1 MALFKRNNNKEQAAE
16 DLAEGVAENHAE
28 GMAEDL
34 TEGQPEDTHSTDP
47 APRKRFG
54 KRKRKPKRDL
64 RGVVRIE
71 ELEQALADQD
81 LDDIDPDAV
90 VSMYMPKRRMER
102 IGAALLRMDKLQK
115 ALVVLALVF
124 GVLFALSFMQEN
136 MGNFTINLNRL
147 ELFRR
152 GVAIAD
158 NGDFNNATARLAA
171 DALDNGTNI
180 AAEDLPDNLDDID
193 GSHNGKNYVAYTF
206 YIRNA
211 GKTDLGYSAKLKVVS
226 ASKGVE
232 KAARVRVYRNGEPTT
247 YAAAATDGNPE
258 PNTEPFA
265 SKDVVTTISHAN
277 FRVGDV
283 DKYTVVIWLDGDDP
297 ECVDKIIGGAVEFG
311 FDFDSSETD
320 DSSLF
325 VKFVQDIADTL
336 TGNDPISASGNEA
349 PDYYKEHNVTW
360 SNRRNQ
366 KNSPAGD
373 GDKLNEE
380 APGRN
385 RFSGPALLLCR
396 GVVFGNAIVASGG
409 IQQEQPQ
416 REFDRVTWFDLH
428 RVSHAFA
435 QVTTVGVEVA
445 DEVRARER
453 EHVARVRKR
462 VGCCGQPR
470 GVTKARKAGAHDGI
484 VVNRASIV
492 LSGLLLLAGERQRRG
507 QHKAGCR
514 RVDVV
519 DGGDELAGRLRDQPG
534 DFALAAN
541 GFARHRFDRSGGN
554 ASLGLIDGRHGPSQ
568 QIARLAGKNDTFYTS
583 IARGKD

>member
-1 MALFKRNNNKEQAAE
+1 MALFKRNGSKDQAAE
-16 DLAEGVAENHAE
+16 DLIENKAEGQVEDAAQDAPGTN
-28 GMAEDL
+28 AEDAA
-34 TEGQPEDTHSTDP
+34 GADAAPEQAP
-47 APRKRFG
+47 AARKRFG
-54 KRKRKPKRDL
+54 KPRRKPKREK

-115 ALVVLALVF
+115 ALVVLALAF

-158 NGDFNNATARLAA
+158 NGDFKNATARLAA
-171 DALDNGTNI
+171 DAVDNGTNI
-180 AAEDLPDNLDDID
+180 AADDLPADLDDID

-226 ASKGVE
+226 ASKGVD

-247 YAAAATDGNPE
+247 YAAAAADGNPE
-258 PNTEPFA
+258 PNTEPFV
-265 SKDVVTTISHAN
+265 SKDVVTTISHNN

-320 DSSLF
+320 DTSLF
-325 VKFVQDIADTL
+325 IKFVQDIADTL

-349 PDYYKEHNVTW
+349 PDYYKEHEVTW
-360 SNRRNQ
+360 NNRRNQ

-373 GDKLNEE
+373 GSK
-380 APGRN
+380 
-385 RFSGPALLLCR
+385 
-396 GVVFGNAIVASGG
+396 
-409 IQQEQPQ
+409 
-416 REFDRVTWFDLH
+416 
-428 RVSHAFA
+428 
-435 QVTTVGVEVA
+435 
-445 DEVRARER
+445 
-453 EHVARVRKR
+453 
-462 VGCCGQPR
+462 
-470 GVTKARKAGAHDGI
+470 
-484 VVNRASIV
+484 
-492 LSGLLLLAGERQRRG
+492 
-507 QHKAGCR
+507 
-514 RVDVV
+514 
-519 DGGDELAGRLRDQPG
+519 
-534 DFALAAN
+534 
-541 GFARHRFDRSGGN
+541 
-554 ASLGLIDGRHGPSQ
+554 
-568 QIARLAGKNDTFYTS
+568 
-583 IARGKD
+583 

>member
-1 MALFKRNNNKEQAAE
+1 MALFKRNDNKDQTAE
-16 DLAEGVAENHAE
+16 DLAEDLPEGVAEDLAE

-34 TEGQPEDTHSTDP
+34 TEGQPEGQPEDTPGTDP
-47 APRKRFG
+47 DPRKRFG
-54 KRKRKPKRDL
+54 KPKPKPKRKPKRDL

-102 IGAALLRMDKLQK
+102 IGTALLRMDKLQK
-115 ALVVLALVF
+115 ALVVLALAF

-171 DALDNGTNI
+171 DAVDNGTNI
-180 AAEDLPDNLDDID
+180 AADDLPDNLDNID

-247 YAAAATDGNPE
+247 YAAATADGSPE

-265 SKDVVTTISHAN
+265 SKDVVTTISHKN

-325 VKFVQDIADTL
+325 IKFVQDIADTL

-373 GDKLNEE
+373 GDK
-380 APGRN
+380 
-385 RFSGPALLLCR
+385 
-396 GVVFGNAIVASGG
+396 
-409 IQQEQPQ
+409 
-416 REFDRVTWFDLH
+416 
-428 RVSHAFA
+428 
-435 QVTTVGVEVA
+435 
-445 DEVRARER
+445 
-453 EHVARVRKR
+453 
-462 VGCCGQPR
+462 
-470 GVTKARKAGAHDGI
+470 
-484 VVNRASIV
+484 
-492 LSGLLLLAGERQRRG
+492 
-507 QHKAGCR
+507 
-514 RVDVV
+514 
-519 DGGDELAGRLRDQPG
+519 
-534 DFALAAN
+534 
-541 GFARHRFDRSGGN
+541 
-554 ASLGLIDGRHGPSQ
+554 
-568 QIARLAGKNDTFYTS
+568 
-583 IARGKD
+583 

>member
-1 MALFKRNNNKEQAAE
+1 MALFKRNDNKDQA
-16 DLAEGVAENHAE
+16 
-28 GMAEDL
+28 AEDL
-34 TEGQPEDTHSTDP
+34 TEGMAEEQAEDTSQNAPGEDSVPEQAP
-47 APRKRFG
+47 ASRKRFG
-54 KRKRKPKRDL
+54 KPKPKRNL

-115 ALVVLALVF
+115 ALVVLALAF

-180 AAEDLPDNLDDID
+180 ATEDLPDNLDDID

-247 YAAAATDGNPE
+247 YAAAAANGNPE

-265 SKDVVTTISHAN
+265 SKDVVTTISHKN

-297 ECVDKIIGGAVEFG
+297 ECVDKIIGGSVEFG

-366 KNSPAGD
+366 KNSPAGG
-373 GDKLNEE
+373 GDK
-380 APGRN
+380 
-385 RFSGPALLLCR
+385 
-396 GVVFGNAIVASGG
+396 
-409 IQQEQPQ
+409 
-416 REFDRVTWFDLH
+416 
-428 RVSHAFA
+428 
-435 QVTTVGVEVA
+435 
-445 DEVRARER
+445 
-453 EHVARVRKR
+453 
-462 VGCCGQPR
+462 
-470 GVTKARKAGAHDGI
+470 
-484 VVNRASIV
+484 
-492 LSGLLLLAGERQRRG
+492 
-507 QHKAGCR
+507 
-514 RVDVV
+514 
-519 DGGDELAGRLRDQPG
+519 
-534 DFALAAN
+534 
-541 GFARHRFDRSGGN
+541 
-554 ASLGLIDGRHGPSQ
+554 
-568 QIARLAGKNDTFYTS
+568 
-583 IARGKD
+583 

>member
-1 MALFKRNNNKEQAAE
+1 MSKKKNNLDNDKK
-16 DLAEGVAENHAE
+16 H
-28 GMAEDL
+28 
-34 TEGQPEDTHSTDP
+34 HF
-47 APRKRFG
+47 RK
-54 KRKRKPKRDL
+54 KKSAI
-64 RGVVRIE
+64 VRIE
-71 ELEQALADQD
+71 ELEDMMAEEGG
-81 LDDIDPDAV
+81 DIDPEKL
-90 VSMYMPKRRMER
+90 VSMYMPHRKRRQ
-102 IGAALLRMDKLQK
+102 IGRALLRLDKLQVVLL
-115 ALVVLALVF
+115 AMMLLVV
-124 GVLFALSFMQEN
+124 GLFIVAFMQEK

-193 GSHNGKNYVAYTF
+193 GGHNGKNYVAYTF

-211 GKTDLGYSAKLKVVS
+211 GKTDLGYSAKLKGVS

-232 KAARVRVYRNGEPTT
+232 KAARVRVYRNGKPTT
-247 YAAAATDGNPE
+247 YAAAAANGNPE

-265 SKDVVTTISHAN
+265 SKDVVTTISHKN

-366 KNSPAGD
+366 KSSP
-373 GDKLNEE
+373 
-380 APGRN
+380 
-385 RFSGPALLLCR
+385 
-396 GVVFGNAIVASGG
+396 
-409 IQQEQPQ
+409 
-416 REFDRVTWFDLH
+416 T
-428 RVSHAFA
+428 
-435 QVTTVGVEVA
+435 
-445 DEVRARER
+445 
-453 EHVARVRKR
+453 
-462 VGCCGQPR
+462 
-470 GVTKARKAGAHDGI
+470 
-484 VVNRASIV
+484 
-492 LSGLLLLAGERQRRG
+492 
-507 QHKAGCR
+507 
-514 RVDVV
+514 
-519 DGGDELAGRLRDQPG
+519 GDED
-534 DFALAAN
+534 
-541 GFARHRFDRSGGN
+541 
-554 ASLGLIDGRHGPSQ
+554 
-568 QIARLAGKNDTFYTS
+568 K
-583 IARGKD
+583 

>member
-1 MALFKRNNNKEQAAE
+1 MALFKRNDSKDQAAE
-16 DLAEGVAENHAE
+16 DLIENKAEGQVEDVAQEASGAN
-28 GMAEDL
+28 AEDAA
-34 TEGQPEDTHSTDP
+34 GADAAPEQAP
-47 APRKRFG
+47 ATRKRFG
-54 KRKRKPKRDL
+54 KPKRKPKRDK

-102 IGAALLRMDKLQK
+102 IGSALLRMDKLQK
-115 ALVVLALVF
+115 ALVVLALAF

-158 NGDFNNATARLAA
+158 NGDFKNATARLAA
-171 DALDNGTNI
+171 DAVDNGTNI
-180 AAEDLPDNLDDID
+180 ATDDLPDDLDDID

-232 KAARVRVYRNGEPTT
+232 KAARVRIYRNGEPTT
-247 YAAAATDGNPE
+247 YAAAAADGNPE
-258 PNTEPFA
+258 PNTEPFV
-265 SKDVVTTISHAN
+265 SKDVVTTISHNN

-320 DSSLF
+320 DTSLF
-325 VKFVQDIADTL
+325 IKFVQDIADTL

-349 PDYYKEHNVTW
+349 PDYYKEHEVTW
-360 SNRRNQ
+360 NNRRNQ

-373 GDKLNEE
+373 GSK
-380 APGRN
+380 
-385 RFSGPALLLCR
+385 
-396 GVVFGNAIVASGG
+396 
-409 IQQEQPQ
+409 
-416 REFDRVTWFDLH
+416 
-428 RVSHAFA
+428 
-435 QVTTVGVEVA
+435 
-445 DEVRARER
+445 
-453 EHVARVRKR
+453 
-462 VGCCGQPR
+462 
-470 GVTKARKAGAHDGI
+470 
-484 VVNRASIV
+484 
-492 LSGLLLLAGERQRRG
+492 
-507 QHKAGCR
+507 
-514 RVDVV
+514 
-519 DGGDELAGRLRDQPG
+519 
-534 DFALAAN
+534 
-541 GFARHRFDRSGGN
+541 
-554 ASLGLIDGRHGPSQ
+554 
-568 QIARLAGKNDTFYTS
+568 
-583 IARGKD
+583 

>member
-1 MALFKRNNNKEQAAE
+1 MALFKRNDNKDQAAE
-16 DLAEGVAENHAE
+16 DLAEGMAE
-28 GMAEDL
+28 GLAEGQAGDTSQDAPGIDAEDASG
-34 TEGQPEDTHSTDP
+34 EDSVPEQ
-47 APRKRFG
+47 APTSRKRFG
-54 KRKRKPKRDL
+54 KPNRKPKPKRDL

-115 ALVVLALVF
+115 ALVVLALAF

-171 DALDNGTNI
+171 DAVDNGTNI
-180 AAEDLPDNLDDID
+180 AADDLPDNLDDID

-247 YAAAATDGNPE
+247 YAAAAADGNPE

-373 GDKLNEE
+373 GDK
-380 APGRN
+380 
-385 RFSGPALLLCR
+385 
-396 GVVFGNAIVASGG
+396 
-409 IQQEQPQ
+409 
-416 REFDRVTWFDLH
+416 
-428 RVSHAFA
+428 
-435 QVTTVGVEVA
+435 
-445 DEVRARER
+445 
-453 EHVARVRKR
+453 
-462 VGCCGQPR
+462 
-470 GVTKARKAGAHDGI
+470 
-484 VVNRASIV
+484 
-492 LSGLLLLAGERQRRG
+492 
-507 QHKAGCR
+507 
-514 RVDVV
+514 
-519 DGGDELAGRLRDQPG
+519 
-534 DFALAAN
+534 
-541 GFARHRFDRSGGN
+541 
-554 ASLGLIDGRHGPSQ
+554 
-568 QIARLAGKNDTFYTS
+568 
-583 IARGKD
+583 

>member
-1 MALFKRNNNKEQAAE
+1 MALFKRNDNKDKAAE
-16 DLAEGVAENHAE
+16 DLAEGQVEDQPEAAFQDASATN
-28 GMAEDL
+28 AEDP
-34 TEGQPEDTHSTDP
+34 TSTDP

-54 KRKRKPKRDL
+54 KSRPKPKRKPKRDL

-115 ALVVLALVF
+115 ALVVLALAF

-247 YAAAATDGNPE
+247 YAAAAADGNPE

-336 TGNDPISASGNEA
+336 TGNDPISASGNDA
-349 PDYYKEHNVTW
+349 PDYYKDHNVTW
-360 SNRRNQ
+360 NNRRNQ

-373 GDKLNEE
+373 GDK
-380 APGRN
+380 
-385 RFSGPALLLCR
+385 
-396 GVVFGNAIVASGG
+396 
-409 IQQEQPQ
+409 
-416 REFDRVTWFDLH
+416 
-428 RVSHAFA
+428 
-435 QVTTVGVEVA
+435 
-445 DEVRARER
+445 
-453 EHVARVRKR
+453 
-462 VGCCGQPR
+462 
-470 GVTKARKAGAHDGI
+470 
-484 VVNRASIV
+484 
-492 LSGLLLLAGERQRRG
+492 
-507 QHKAGCR
+507 
-514 RVDVV
+514 
-519 DGGDELAGRLRDQPG
+519 
-534 DFALAAN
+534 
-541 GFARHRFDRSGGN
+541 
-554 ASLGLIDGRHGPSQ
+554 
-568 QIARLAGKNDTFYTS
+568 
-583 IARGKD
+583 

>member
-1 MALFKRNNNKEQAAE
+1 MALFKRNDNKDQVAE
-16 DLAEGVAENHAE
+16 DLAEGQAE
-28 GMAEDL
+28 GQVEDTSQDVLGTNAEDASG
-34 TEGQPEDTHSTDP
+34 EDSAPEQVPTS
-47 APRKRFG
+47 RKRFG
-54 KRKRKPKRDL
+54 KPKPKRKPKRDL

-115 ALVVLALVF
+115 ALVVLALAF

-171 DALDNGTNI
+171 DAVDDGTNI

-247 YAAAATDGNPE
+247 YAAAAADG
-258 PNTEPFA
+258 NTEPFA

-325 VKFVQDIADTL
+325 IKFVQDIADTL

-360 SNRRNQ
+360 SSRRNQ
-366 KNSPAGD
+366 KNSPVKD
-373 GDKLNEE
+373 GDK
-380 APGRN
+380 
-385 RFSGPALLLCR
+385 
-396 GVVFGNAIVASGG
+396 
-409 IQQEQPQ
+409 
-416 REFDRVTWFDLH
+416 
-428 RVSHAFA
+428 
-435 QVTTVGVEVA
+435 
-445 DEVRARER
+445 
-453 EHVARVRKR
+453 
-462 VGCCGQPR
+462 
-470 GVTKARKAGAHDGI
+470 
-484 VVNRASIV
+484 
-492 LSGLLLLAGERQRRG
+492 
-507 QHKAGCR
+507 
-514 RVDVV
+514 
-519 DGGDELAGRLRDQPG
+519 
-534 DFALAAN
+534 
-541 GFARHRFDRSGGN
+541 
-554 ASLGLIDGRHGPSQ
+554 
-568 QIARLAGKNDTFYTS
+568 
-583 IARGKD
+583 

>member
-1 MALFKRNNNKEQAAE
+1 MALFKRNDNKDQAAE
-16 DLAEGVAENHAE
+16 DLAENQTEGV
-28 GMAEDL
+28 AEDL
-34 TEGQPEDTHSTDP
+34 TEGQPEDTPGTDP
-47 APRKRFG
+47 DPRKRFG
-54 KRKRKPKRDL
+54 KPRSKPKRNL

-115 ALVVLALVF
+115 ALVVLALAF

-171 DALDNGTNI
+171 DAVDNGTNI
-180 AAEDLPDNLDDID
+180 AADDLPDNLDNID

-226 ASKGVE
+226 TSKGVE
-232 KAARVRVYRNGEPTT
+232 KAARVRVYRNGKPTT
-247 YAAAATDGNPE
+247 YAAAAADGNPE

-373 GDKLNEE
+373 GDK
-380 APGRN
+380 
-385 RFSGPALLLCR
+385 
-396 GVVFGNAIVASGG
+396 
-409 IQQEQPQ
+409 
-416 REFDRVTWFDLH
+416 
-428 RVSHAFA
+428 
-435 QVTTVGVEVA
+435 
-445 DEVRARER
+445 
-453 EHVARVRKR
+453 
-462 VGCCGQPR
+462 
-470 GVTKARKAGAHDGI
+470 
-484 VVNRASIV
+484 
-492 LSGLLLLAGERQRRG
+492 
-507 QHKAGCR
+507 
-514 RVDVV
+514 
-519 DGGDELAGRLRDQPG
+519 
-534 DFALAAN
+534 
-541 GFARHRFDRSGGN
+541 
-554 ASLGLIDGRHGPSQ
+554 
-568 QIARLAGKNDTFYTS
+568 
-583 IARGKD
+583 

>member
-1 MALFKRNNNKEQAAE
+1 MALFKRNDNKDQAAE
-16 DLAEGVAENHAE
+16 DLAEDFVEDQ
-28 GMAEDL
+28 AED
-34 TEGQPEDTHSTDP
+34 TSQDVPGANAEDAPGEDSAPEQAS
-47 APRKRFG
+47 ASRKRSG
-54 KRKRKPKRDL
+54 KSKPKRKPKRDL

-115 ALVVLALVF
+115 ALVVLALAF

-232 KAARVRVYRNGEPTT
+232 KAARVRLYRNGEPTT
-247 YAAAATDGNPE
+247 YAAAAADGNPE

-277 FRVGDV
+277 FCVGDV

-349 PDYYKEHNVTW
+349 PDYYKEHEVTW
-360 SNRRNQ
+360 SSRRNQ

-373 GDKLNEE
+373 GDK
-380 APGRN
+380 
-385 RFSGPALLLCR
+385 
-396 GVVFGNAIVASGG
+396 
-409 IQQEQPQ
+409 
-416 REFDRVTWFDLH
+416 
-428 RVSHAFA
+428 
-435 QVTTVGVEVA
+435 
-445 DEVRARER
+445 
-453 EHVARVRKR
+453 
-462 VGCCGQPR
+462 
-470 GVTKARKAGAHDGI
+470 
-484 VVNRASIV
+484 
-492 LSGLLLLAGERQRRG
+492 
-507 QHKAGCR
+507 
-514 RVDVV
+514 
-519 DGGDELAGRLRDQPG
+519 
-534 DFALAAN
+534 
-541 GFARHRFDRSGGN
+541 
-554 ASLGLIDGRHGPSQ
+554 
-568 QIARLAGKNDTFYTS
+568 
-583 IARGKD
+583 

>member
-1 MALFKRNNNKEQAAE
+1 MALFKRNNKDQAAE
-16 DLAEGVAENHAE
+16 DLAEDLAQDQAEGVADNLAERQAERQTVDTSADAPAANAENAP
-28 GMAEDL
+28 D
-34 TEGQPEDTHSTDP
+34 QVP
-47 APRKRFG
+47 ASRKRFG
-54 KRKRKPKRDL
+54 KPKPKRKPKRDL

-102 IGAALLRMDKLQK
+102 IGTALLRMDKLQK
-115 ALVVLALVF
+115 ALVVLALAF

-171 DALDNGTNI
+171 DAVDNGTNI
-180 AAEDLPDNLDDID
+180 AADDLPDNLDDID

-211 GKTDLGYSAKLKVVS
+211 GKTDLGHSAKFKVVS

-232 KAARVRVYRNGEPTT
+232 KAARVRVYRNGEPIT
-247 YAAAATDGNPE
+247 YAAAAADGNPE

-265 SKDVVTTISHAN
+265 SKDVVTTISHKN

-360 SNRRNQ
+360 GNRRNQ

-373 GDKLNEE
+373 GDK
-380 APGRN
+380 
-385 RFSGPALLLCR
+385 
-396 GVVFGNAIVASGG
+396 
-409 IQQEQPQ
+409 
-416 REFDRVTWFDLH
+416 
-428 RVSHAFA
+428 
-435 QVTTVGVEVA
+435 
-445 DEVRARER
+445 
-453 EHVARVRKR
+453 
-462 VGCCGQPR
+462 
-470 GVTKARKAGAHDGI
+470 
-484 VVNRASIV
+484 
-492 LSGLLLLAGERQRRG
+492 
-507 QHKAGCR
+507 
-514 RVDVV
+514 
-519 DGGDELAGRLRDQPG
+519 
-534 DFALAAN
+534 
-541 GFARHRFDRSGGN
+541 
-554 ASLGLIDGRHGPSQ
+554 
-568 QIARLAGKNDTFYTS
+568 
-583 IARGKD
+583 

>member
-1 MALFKRNNNKEQAAE
+1 MALFKRNNNKDQAAE
-16 DLAEGVAENHAE
+16 DLPEDLAEGQAEEASQDAPGAN
-28 GMAEDL
+28 AEDAPG
-34 TEGQPEDTHSTDP
+34 EDSAPEQAP
-47 APRKRFG
+47 ASRKRFG
-54 KRKRKPKRDL
+54 KPKRKPKSKRNL

-115 ALVVLALVF
+115 ALVVLALAF

-232 KAARVRVYRNGEPTT
+232 KAARVRVYRNGKSTT
-247 YAAAATDGNPE
+247 YAAAAANGNPE
-258 PNTEPFA
+258 PSTEPFA
-265 SKDVVTTISHAN
+265 SKDVVTTISHKN

-320 DSSLF
+320 DSSLL
-325 VKFVQDIADTL
+325 VKFVQDITDTL

-349 PDYYKEHNVTW
+349 PDYYKEHNVTR

-373 GDKLNEE
+373 EDK
-380 APGRN
+380 
-385 RFSGPALLLCR
+385 
-396 GVVFGNAIVASGG
+396 
-409 IQQEQPQ
+409 
-416 REFDRVTWFDLH
+416 
-428 RVSHAFA
+428 
-435 QVTTVGVEVA
+435 
-445 DEVRARER
+445 
-453 EHVARVRKR
+453 
-462 VGCCGQPR
+462 
-470 GVTKARKAGAHDGI
+470 
-484 VVNRASIV
+484 
-492 LSGLLLLAGERQRRG
+492 
-507 QHKAGCR
+507 
-514 RVDVV
+514 
-519 DGGDELAGRLRDQPG
+519 
-534 DFALAAN
+534 
-541 GFARHRFDRSGGN
+541 
-554 ASLGLIDGRHGPSQ
+554 
-568 QIARLAGKNDTFYTS
+568 
-583 IARGKD
+583 

>member
-1 MALFKRNNNKEQAAE
+1 MALFKRNNNKDQAAE
-16 DLAEGVAENHAE
+16 DLPEDLAEGQAEEASQDAPGAN
-28 GMAEDL
+28 AEDAPG
-34 TEGQPEDTHSTDP
+34 EDSAPEQAP
-47 APRKRFG
+47 ASRKRFG
-54 KRKRKPKRDL
+54 KPKRKPKSKRNL

-81 LDDIDPDAV
+81 FDDIDPDAV

-115 ALVVLALVF
+115 ALVVLALAF

-158 NGDFNNATARLAA
+158 NGDFNNATACLAA

-211 GKTDLGYSAKLKVVS
+211 GKTDLGYSAKFKVVS

-232 KAARVRVYRNGEPTT
+232 KAARVRVYRNGKPTT
-247 YAAAATDGNPE
+247 YAAAAANGNPE

-265 SKDVVTTISHAN
+265 SKDVVTTISHKN

-320 DSSLF
+320 DSSLL
-325 VKFVQDIADTL
+325 VKFVQDITDTL

-373 GDKLNEE
+373 GDK
-380 APGRN
+380 
-385 RFSGPALLLCR
+385 
-396 GVVFGNAIVASGG
+396 
-409 IQQEQPQ
+409 
-416 REFDRVTWFDLH
+416 
-428 RVSHAFA
+428 
-435 QVTTVGVEVA
+435 
-445 DEVRARER
+445 
-453 EHVARVRKR
+453 
-462 VGCCGQPR
+462 
-470 GVTKARKAGAHDGI
+470 
-484 VVNRASIV
+484 
-492 LSGLLLLAGERQRRG
+492 
-507 QHKAGCR
+507 
-514 RVDVV
+514 
-519 DGGDELAGRLRDQPG
+519 
-534 DFALAAN
+534 
-541 GFARHRFDRSGGN
+541 
-554 ASLGLIDGRHGPSQ
+554 
-568 QIARLAGKNDTFYTS
+568 
-583 IARGKD
+583 

>member
-1 MALFKRNNNKEQAAE
+1 MALFKRNDNKDQAAE
-16 DLAEGVAENHAE
+16 DLAEDLVE
-28 GMAEDL
+28 GLAED
-34 TEGQPEDTHSTDP
+34 TSQDASGANAEDASGEDSAPEQ
-47 APRKRFG
+47 APTSRKRFG
-54 KRKRKPKRDL
+54 KPKRKSKPKL

-115 ALVVLALVF
+115 ALVVLALAF

-232 KAARVRVYRNGEPTT
+232 KAARVRVYRNGEPT
-247 YAAAATDGNPE
+247 YAAAAANGNPE

-325 VKFVQDIADTL
+325 VKFVQDITDTL

-373 GDKLNEE
+373 GDK
-380 APGRN
+380 
-385 RFSGPALLLCR
+385 
-396 GVVFGNAIVASGG
+396 
-409 IQQEQPQ
+409 
-416 REFDRVTWFDLH
+416 
-428 RVSHAFA
+428 
-435 QVTTVGVEVA
+435 
-445 DEVRARER
+445 
-453 EHVARVRKR
+453 
-462 VGCCGQPR
+462 
-470 GVTKARKAGAHDGI
+470 
-484 VVNRASIV
+484 
-492 LSGLLLLAGERQRRG
+492 
-507 QHKAGCR
+507 
-514 RVDVV
+514 
-519 DGGDELAGRLRDQPG
+519 
-534 DFALAAN
+534 
-541 GFARHRFDRSGGN
+541 
-554 ASLGLIDGRHGPSQ
+554 
-568 QIARLAGKNDTFYTS
+568 
-583 IARGKD
+583 

>member
-1 MALFKRNNNKEQAAE
+1 MALFKRNDNKDKAAE
-16 DLAEGVAENHAE
+16 DLIENKAEGQVEDVAQETSGAN
-28 GMAEDL
+28 AEDAA
-34 TEGQPEDTHSTDP
+34 GADAAPEQAP
-47 APRKRFG
+47 ATRKRFG
-54 KRKRKPKRDL
+54 KPRRKPKREK

-102 IGAALLRMDKLQK
+102 IGSALLRMDKLQK
-115 ALVVLALVF
+115 ALVVLALAF

-171 DALDNGTNI
+171 DAVDNGTNI
-180 AAEDLPDNLDDID
+180 AADDLPADLDDID

-226 ASKGVE
+226 ASKGVDQ
-232 KAARVRVYRNGEPTT
+232 AARVRVYRNGEPTT
-247 YAAAATDGNPE
+247 YAAAAADGNPE

-265 SKDVVTTISHAN
+265 SKDVVTTISHNN

-320 DSSLF
+320 DTSLF
-325 VKFVQDIADTL
+325 IKFVQDIADTL

-349 PDYYKEHNVTW
+349 PDYYKEHEVTW
-360 SNRRNQ
+360 NNRRNQ
-366 KNSPAGD
+366 KNSPAKD
-373 GDKLNEE
+373 GNK
-380 APGRN
+380 
-385 RFSGPALLLCR
+385 
-396 GVVFGNAIVASGG
+396 
-409 IQQEQPQ
+409 
-416 REFDRVTWFDLH
+416 
-428 RVSHAFA
+428 
-435 QVTTVGVEVA
+435 
-445 DEVRARER
+445 
-453 EHVARVRKR
+453 
-462 VGCCGQPR
+462 
-470 GVTKARKAGAHDGI
+470 
-484 VVNRASIV
+484 
-492 LSGLLLLAGERQRRG
+492 
-507 QHKAGCR
+507 
-514 RVDVV
+514 
-519 DGGDELAGRLRDQPG
+519 
-534 DFALAAN
+534 
-541 GFARHRFDRSGGN
+541 
-554 ASLGLIDGRHGPSQ
+554 
-568 QIARLAGKNDTFYTS
+568 
-583 IARGKD
+583 

>member
-1 MALFKRNNNKEQAAE
+1 M
-16 DLAEGVAENHAE
+16 
-28 GMAEDL
+28 
-34 TEGQPEDTHSTDP
+34 
-47 APRKRFG
+47 
-54 KRKRKPKRDL
+54 
-64 RGVVRIE
+64 
-71 ELEQALADQD
+71 
-81 LDDIDPDAV
+81 
-90 VSMYMPKRRMER
+90 
-102 IGAALLRMDKLQK
+102 
-115 ALVVLALVF
+115 VLALAF

-265 SKDVVTTISHAN
+265 SKDVVTTISHKN

-373 GDKLNEE
+373 GDK
-380 APGRN
+380 
-385 RFSGPALLLCR
+385 
-396 GVVFGNAIVASGG
+396 
-409 IQQEQPQ
+409 
-416 REFDRVTWFDLH
+416 
-428 RVSHAFA
+428 
-435 QVTTVGVEVA
+435 
-445 DEVRARER
+445 
-453 EHVARVRKR
+453 
-462 VGCCGQPR
+462 
-470 GVTKARKAGAHDGI
+470 
-484 VVNRASIV
+484 
-492 LSGLLLLAGERQRRG
+492 
-507 QHKAGCR
+507 
-514 RVDVV
+514 
-519 DGGDELAGRLRDQPG
+519 
-534 DFALAAN
+534 
-541 GFARHRFDRSGGN
+541 
-554 ASLGLIDGRHGPSQ
+554 
-568 QIARLAGKNDTFYTS
+568 
-583 IARGKD
+583 

>member
-1 MALFKRNNNKEQAAE
+1 MALFKRNNKDQAAE
-16 DLAEGVAENHAE
+16 DLAEGQ
-28 GMAEDL
+28 AED
-34 TEGQPEDTHSTDP
+34 TSQDAPGTNAEDAPGEDSAPEQAS
-47 APRKRFG
+47 ASRKRFG
-54 KRKRKPKRDL
+54 KSSRKPKRNL

-115 ALVVLALVF
+115 ALVVLALAF

-211 GKTDLGYSAKLKVVS
+211 GKTDLGYNAKLKVVS

-247 YAAAATDGNPE
+247 YAAAAADGNPE

-265 SKDVVTTISHAN
+265 SKDVVTTISHKN

-360 SNRRNQ
+360 NNRRNQ
-366 KNSPAGD
+366 KNSPAG
-373 GDKLNEE
+373 NE
-380 APGRN
+380 
-385 RFSGPALLLCR
+385 
-396 GVVFGNAIVASGG
+396 
-409 IQQEQPQ
+409 
-416 REFDRVTWFDLH
+416 
-428 RVSHAFA
+428 
-435 QVTTVGVEVA
+435 
-445 DEVRARER
+445 
-453 EHVARVRKR
+453 
-462 VGCCGQPR
+462 
-470 GVTKARKAGAHDGI
+470 
-484 VVNRASIV
+484 
-492 LSGLLLLAGERQRRG
+492 
-507 QHKAGCR
+507 
-514 RVDVV
+514 
-519 DGGDELAGRLRDQPG
+519 
-534 DFALAAN
+534 
-541 GFARHRFDRSGGN
+541 
-554 ASLGLIDGRHGPSQ
+554 
-568 QIARLAGKNDTFYTS
+568 GK
-583 IARGKD
+583 

>member
-1 MALFKRNNNKEQAAE
+1 MALFKRNGNKDQAAE
-16 DLAEGVAENHAE
+16 DLIENKAEGQVEDVAQEAPGTN
-28 GMAEDL
+28 AEDAA
-34 TEGQPEDTHSTDP
+34 GADAAPEQAP
-47 APRKRFG
+47 ATRKRFG
-54 KRKRKPKRDL
+54 KPKRKPKREK

-102 IGAALLRMDKLQK
+102 IGSALLRMDKLQK
-115 ALVVLALVF
+115 ALVVLALAF

-158 NGDFNNATARLAA
+158 NGDFKNATARLAA
-171 DALDNGTNI
+171 DAVDNGTNI
-180 AAEDLPDNLDDID
+180 AADDLPDDLDDID

-226 ASKGVE
+226 ASKGVD
-232 KAARVRVYRNGEPTT
+232 KAARVRIYRNGEPTT
-247 YAAAATDGNPE
+247 YAAAAADGNPE

-320 DSSLF
+320 DTSLF
-325 VKFVQDIADTL
+325 IKFVQDIADTL

-349 PDYYKEHNVTW
+349 PDYYKEYEVTW
-360 SNRRNQ
+360 NNRRNQ

-373 GDKLNEE
+373 E
-380 APGRN
+380 
-385 RFSGPALLLCR
+385 
-396 GVVFGNAIVASGG
+396 
-409 IQQEQPQ
+409 
-416 REFDRVTWFDLH
+416 
-428 RVSHAFA
+428 
-435 QVTTVGVEVA
+435 
-445 DEVRARER
+445 
-453 EHVARVRKR
+453 
-462 VGCCGQPR
+462 
-470 GVTKARKAGAHDGI
+470 
-484 VVNRASIV
+484 
-492 LSGLLLLAGERQRRG
+492 
-507 QHKAGCR
+507 
-514 RVDVV
+514 
-519 DGGDELAGRLRDQPG
+519 
-534 DFALAAN
+534 
-541 GFARHRFDRSGGN
+541 
-554 ASLGLIDGRHGPSQ
+554 
-568 QIARLAGKNDTFYTS
+568 
-583 IARGKD
+583 

>member
-1 MALFKRNNNKEQAAE
+1 MALFKRNDNKDQAAE
-16 DLAEGVAENHAE
+16 DLAEDVAE
-28 GMAEDL
+28 GMTEDL
-34 TEGQPEDTHSTDP
+34 TESQPEDTPSTDP
-47 APRKRFG
+47 TSRKRFG
-54 KRKRKPKRDL
+54 KSKPKPKRKPKREK

-81 LDDIDPDAV
+81 LDDIDPEAV

-115 ALVVLALVF
+115 ALVVLALAF

-158 NGDFNNATARLAA
+158 NGDFKNATARLAA
-171 DALDNGTNI
+171 DAVDNGTNI
-180 AAEDLPDNLDDID
+180 AADDLPTNLDDVD

-247 YAAAATDGNPE
+247 YAAAAADGNPE

-265 SKDVVTTISHAN
+265 SKDVVTTISHNN

-320 DSSLF
+320 DTSLF
-325 VKFVQDIADTL
+325 IKFVQDIADPL

-349 PDYYKEHNVTW
+349 PDYYKEHEVTW

-373 GDKLNEE
+373 E
-380 APGRN
+380 
-385 RFSGPALLLCR
+385 
-396 GVVFGNAIVASGG
+396 
-409 IQQEQPQ
+409 
-416 REFDRVTWFDLH
+416 
-428 RVSHAFA
+428 
-435 QVTTVGVEVA
+435 
-445 DEVRARER
+445 
-453 EHVARVRKR
+453 
-462 VGCCGQPR
+462 
-470 GVTKARKAGAHDGI
+470 
-484 VVNRASIV
+484 
-492 LSGLLLLAGERQRRG
+492 
-507 QHKAGCR
+507 
-514 RVDVV
+514 
-519 DGGDELAGRLRDQPG
+519 
-534 DFALAAN
+534 
-541 GFARHRFDRSGGN
+541 
-554 ASLGLIDGRHGPSQ
+554 
-568 QIARLAGKNDTFYTS
+568 GK
-583 IARGKD
+583 

>member
-1 MALFKRNNNKEQAAE
+1 MSHRASATSPKSKA
-16 DLAEGVAENHAE
+16 
-28 GMAEDL
+28 
-34 TEGQPEDTHSTDP
+34 P
-47 APRKRFG
+47 ASRKRFG
-54 KRKRKPKRDL
+54 KPNRKPKPKRNL

-115 ALVVLALVF
+115 ALVVLTLAF

-180 AAEDLPDNLDDID
+180 ATEDLPDNLDDID

-232 KAARVRVYRNGEPTT
+232 KAARVRVYRNGKPTT
-247 YAAAATDGNPE
+247 YAAAAANGNPE

-366 KNSPAGD
+366 KNSP
-373 GDKLNEE
+373 
-380 APGRN
+380 
-385 RFSGPALLLCR
+385 
-396 GVVFGNAIVASGG
+396 
-409 IQQEQPQ
+409 
-416 REFDRVTWFDLH
+416 T
-428 RVSHAFA
+428 
-435 QVTTVGVEVA
+435 
-445 DEVRARER
+445 
-453 EHVARVRKR
+453 
-462 VGCCGQPR
+462 
-470 GVTKARKAGAHDGI
+470 
-484 VVNRASIV
+484 
-492 LSGLLLLAGERQRRG
+492 
-507 QHKAGCR
+507 
-514 RVDVV
+514 
-519 DGGDELAGRLRDQPG
+519 GDED
-534 DFALAAN
+534 
-541 GFARHRFDRSGGN
+541 
-554 ASLGLIDGRHGPSQ
+554 
-568 QIARLAGKNDTFYTS
+568 K
-583 IARGKD
+583 

>member
-1 MALFKRNNNKEQAAE
+1 MALFKRNDNKDKAAE
-16 DLAEGVAENHAE
+16 DLAEG
-28 GMAEDL
+28 
-34 TEGQPEDTHSTDP
+34 QPEAAPQDTPAANAEETLGADP

-54 KRKRKPKRDL
+54 KPKRKPKREK

-115 ALVVLALVF
+115 ALVVLALAF

-158 NGDFNNATARLAA
+158 NGDFKNATARLAA
-171 DALDNGTNI
+171 DAVDNGTNI
-180 AAEDLPDNLDDID
+180 AADDLPTDLDDID

-226 ASKGVE
+226 ASKGVD

-247 YAAAATDGNPE
+247 YAAAAADGNPE

-265 SKDVVTTISHAN
+265 SNDVVTTISHNN

-320 DSSLF
+320 DTSLF
-325 VKFVQDIADTL
+325 IKFVQDIADTL

-349 PDYYKEHNVTW
+349 PDYYKEHEVTW

-373 GDKLNEE
+373 E
-380 APGRN
+380 
-385 RFSGPALLLCR
+385 
-396 GVVFGNAIVASGG
+396 
-409 IQQEQPQ
+409 
-416 REFDRVTWFDLH
+416 
-428 RVSHAFA
+428 
-435 QVTTVGVEVA
+435 
-445 DEVRARER
+445 
-453 EHVARVRKR
+453 
-462 VGCCGQPR
+462 
-470 GVTKARKAGAHDGI
+470 
-484 VVNRASIV
+484 
-492 LSGLLLLAGERQRRG
+492 
-507 QHKAGCR
+507 
-514 RVDVV
+514 
-519 DGGDELAGRLRDQPG
+519 
-534 DFALAAN
+534 
-541 GFARHRFDRSGGN
+541 
-554 ASLGLIDGRHGPSQ
+554 
-568 QIARLAGKNDTFYTS
+568 GK
-583 IARGKD
+583 